1 MKTIIEA
8 GRPRF
13 ITGIREIMS
22 YNDLLYM
29 LAYRDYK
36 VRYAQTLLGF
46 LWALVQPLLT
56 LLIFILVFNKAV
68 KVDTGAIPY
77 PVFALTGMLAWSY
90 FSYVLTQAGQSI
102 ISSQALVTKIYF
114 PRLIIPV
121 SKGIVGFIDFLIVFL
136 LLLALMAWYGFF
148 PGTNIIALPLLVAAV
163 VIFSMAMGIW
173 FSALT
178 IRFRDL
184 QYVIPFLVQIGLYL
198 SPVGYPASQIPA
210 GYLDFYYLNPMAGI
224 IDGFR
229 WCLLDT
235 PLPETRFLL
244 YSASIIL
251 VFFFSGVYYFQRTE
265 RMIADII

>member
-13 ITGIREIMS
+13 TAGIREIMS
-22 YNDLLYM
+22 YRDLLFM

-46 LWALVQPLLT
+46 LWALIQPLLT
-56 LLIFILVFNKAV
+56 LFIFILVFNKAV
-68 KVDTGAIPY
+68 KVDTGDVPY

-121 SKGIVGFIDFLIVFL
+121 SKGIVGFIDFIIVFL
-136 LLLALMAWYGFF
+136 LLLAVMAWYGFF
-148 PGTNIIALPLLVAAV
+148 PVSNIIALPLLIAAV
-163 VIFSMAMGIW
+163 VIFSMATGIW

-198 SPVGYPASQIPA
+198 SPVGYPSSQIPP

-251 VFFFSGVYYFQRTE
+251 VIFFSGVYYFQRTE